1 MFMTPT
7 ITGRHHPVRQ
17 SQRRRRGA
25 HLALTRQPQEAQAG
39 DDELV
44 ELLDLT
50 EIKPVNEE
58 LAAAFGS
65 RPALVS
71 DNLVSAHA
79 GSVKVVKCDVRR
91 ALSRVCGVPGGK
103 DAIPAGDGR
112 LLGGCCRSYA
122 PSLFMRTLSTYL
134 GPA

>member
-58 LAAAFGS
+58 LAAAFNS
-65 RPALVS
+65 RPTLVS
-71 DNLVSAHA
+71 GDLVSTQRTLP
-79 GSVKVVKCDVRR
+79 S